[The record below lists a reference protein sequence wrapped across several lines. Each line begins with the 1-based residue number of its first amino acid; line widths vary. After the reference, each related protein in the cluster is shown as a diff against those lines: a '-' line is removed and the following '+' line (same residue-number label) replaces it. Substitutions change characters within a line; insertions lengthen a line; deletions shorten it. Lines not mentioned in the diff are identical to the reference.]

1 MDDNQIANTCI
12 LIVDD
17 EDAIRESMQ
26 EYLDVV
32 GYITITASTAEEAL
46 EVIRTNDVHVV
57 ITDIILPG
65 KTGLDLTDIIRQQ
78 YNIDVI
84 VMTGYSGDF
93 SYEEAIHKGAS
104 DFVFKP
110 VRFEELLLRL
120 KRVLKERR
128 LAFER
133 VHMLERLQRLAITD
147 GLTRLYNSRYFYNQ
161 LDLEV
166 DRAKRYKH
174 PLSLLLL
181 DLDRFKEYNDKYG
194 HVEGDRVLV
203 MLSRVIASCLRA
215 NDSAY
220 RYGGEEFTVILP
232 ETGSEEAKIVA
243 ERIRTSVAAEILRPS
258 SVGEIVTTSISIGV
272 TQYCPGERIS
282 TYVERAD
289 MAMYTSKRNGRNLVT
304 TVQAE

>member
-1 MDDNQIANTCI
+1 
-12 LIVDD
+12 
-17 EDAIRESMQ
+17 MQ

-32 GYITITASTAEEAL
+32 GYVTITASSAEAAL
-46 EVIRTNDVHVV
+46 EIIRTNDVHVV

-65 KTGLDLTDIIRQQ
+65 KNGLDLTDIIKQQ

-93 SYEEAIHKGAS
+93 SYEEAIHKGAN

-128 LAFER
+128 LAHER

-181 DLDRFKEYNDKYG
+181 DLDLFKQYNDKYG

-215 NDSAY
+215 
-220 RYGGEEFTVILP
+220 
-232 ETGSEEAKIVA
+232 
-243 ERIRTSVAAEILRPS
+243 
-258 SVGEIVTTSISIGV
+258 
-272 TQYCPGERIS
+272 
-282 TYVERAD
+282 
-289 MAMYTSKRNGRNLVT
+289 
-304 TVQAE
+304 